1 MTVLA
6 AYNRKNYVYIPLLA
20 VATQFSKTGWL
31 DKVVWAVGTAMHS
44 QVKAALEFLEIFK
57 RKWISSMNC
66 ISKPWRNLLGT
77 MYRNCSLANPE
88 IYMI

>member
-20 VATQFSKTGWL
+20 VATQFSKTGWP
-31 DKVVWAVGTAMHS
+31 DKVVSAVGTAMHS

-57 RKWISSMNC
+57 WKWIST
-66 ISKPWRNLLGT
+66 IKQYELHFKT
-77 MYRNCSLANPE
+77 LAE
-88 IYMI
+88 LTWHHV